1 MDNYILIK
9 KGEYAYNKSYSKDY
23 PFGAIKM
30 LKKYDYGALS
40 TLYIVFKATNI
51 SPRFLESY
59 YESHYWHKE
68 INKIAAEGA
77 RNHGLLNLSTQ
88 DFFKTNIKIPSTSDE
103 QLKIS
108 NIVNQLDSLIT
119 LHKES
124 LKAQE
129 KLYSIL
135 KSMIFKRRIF
145 VHRYL
150 INTLEEKPLKDLV
163 DYDTSK
169 RSLNSLNLVEKGY
182 SVFDANAQL
191 GFLDEYDIEKDYISI
206 IKDGAGVGRTRVL
219 PRKTSVISTMG
230 YLIPKVYSAR
240 YTSHLVS
247 TINFKKYIVGSTIPH
262 VYFKDYKKEKFFV
275 HDINTANYYDELL
288 RHLERKIEK
297 TNIKLT
303 KLEMLKKFYLNNLFI

>member
-1 MDNYILIK
+1 M
-9 KGEYAYNKSYSKDY
+9 
-23 PFGAIKM
+23 
-30 LKKYDYGALS
+30 
-40 TLYIVFKATNI
+40 
-51 SPRFLESY
+51 
-59 YESHYWHKE
+59 
-68 INKIAAEGA
+68 
-77 RNHGLLNLSTQ
+77 
-88 DFFKTNIKIPSTSDE
+88 
-103 QLKIS
+103 
-108 NIVNQLDSLIT
+108 
-119 LHKES
+119 
-124 LKAQE
+124 KAQE
-129 KLYSIL
+129 ELYSIL
-135 KSMIFKRRIF
+135 KSMIFKKKIF
-145 VHRYL
+145 LHRYL

-288 RHLERKIEK
+288 RHLEIKIEK